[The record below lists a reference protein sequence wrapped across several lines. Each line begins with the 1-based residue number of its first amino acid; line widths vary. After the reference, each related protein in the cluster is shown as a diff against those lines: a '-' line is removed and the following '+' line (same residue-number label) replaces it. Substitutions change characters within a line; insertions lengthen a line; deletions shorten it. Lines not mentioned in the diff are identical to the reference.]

1 MVQESKKKRRA
12 KNKFKMPSAFVII
25 FFIIIAMAILS
36 WIIPS
41 GQYQMTTPTD
51 GSDPLPIA
59 GTYSEI
65 PKISEDADGIVTD
78 HRQGAWEVLQAPIT
92 GTIDAISVVL
102 FILILGGF
110 LGITMRTGAL
120 DALFGK
126 IIRKLKGREKWII
139 PILMIFF
146 AIGGTTYGMQ
156 EETVAFYALV
166 VPIMLA
172 AGYNGATAAM
182 VIILGAGAGVL
193 GSTVNPF
200 STGIASGFAGIS
212 LGDGIIERFVILILA
227 TIAAIVFTMRYA
239 KGVKEGKYKADS
251 RGDRKLL
258 RTGEEVAKSVI
269 PAFTKSRQTIVWIF
283 ALTFVVMIISVIP
296 WAYKFN
302 ITFFEDMNNFILGI
316 PILGALLGN
325 IPPLGDWWFDQLSA
339 LFLFSSM
346 LIGWVFY
353 KGRKTRVDDEDNY
366 VGVFVRGAKD
376 LLTVALI
383 IGVARGVSV
392 VMMDGAIMDTII
404 HAGEQILHNVSSLF
418 LPAFTFLIYLPLSF
432 LIPSTS
438 GLATATM
445 PILAPLADF
454 AGLDRSLI
462 VTAFATAAG
471 VVNMIAPT
479 VASVMGGLALAR
491 VSYGVWVKR
500 TWKYMVVVSVISIV
514 VITASAV
521 IGG

>member
-1 MVQESKKKRRA
+1 MSKDVKKKKRL
-12 KNKFKMPSAFVII
+12 KFKMPSALVII
-25 FFIIIAMAILS
+25 FSIIIAMAVLS
-36 WIIPS
+36 WVIPS
-41 GQYQMTTPTD
+41 GQYQLTDPTD
-51 GSDPLPIA
+51 GSDPVPIA
-59 GTYSEI
+59 GTYEQI
-65 PKISEDADGIVTD
+65 PKVSVNEDGDTVD
-78 HRQGAWEVLQAPIT
+78 HRQGAWEVLEAPVA
-92 GTIDAISVVL
+92 GTIEAISVVL
-102 FILILGGF
+102 FVLILGGF

-126 IIRKLKGREKWII
+126 IIKKLKGREKWII

-166 VPIMLA
+166 IPIMLA

-193 GSTVNPF
+193 GSTINPF
-200 STGIASGFAGIS
+200 STGIASGFAGVS
-212 LGDGIIERFVILILA
+212 LGDGIIERLVIFVLVTL
-227 TIAAIVFTMRYA
+227 AAIIFTMRYA

-258 RTGEEVAKSVI
+258 RTGEEVSKSVI
-269 PAFTKSRQTIVWIF
+269 PTFTKSRQAIVWIF
-283 ALTFVVMIISVIP
+283 GLTFLVMIISVIP

-302 ITFFEDMNNFILGI
+302 ITFFEDINNFILGV
-316 PILGALLGN
+316 PVLGALLGN
-325 IPPLGDWWFDQLSA
+325 VPPLGDWWFDQLSA
-339 LFLFSSM
+339 LFLLSSM

-353 KGRKTRVDDEDNY
+353 RSRKTRVDDEDNY

-392 VMMDGAIMDTII
+392 IMTNGAIMDTII
-404 HAGEQILHNVSSLF
+404 FAGEQLLQNVSPIL
-418 LPAFTFLIYLPLSF
+418 LPALTFIVYLPLSF

-445 PILAPLADF
+445 PILSPLADF

-462 VTAFATAAG
+462 VTAFATSSG

-491 VSYGVWVKR
+491 VSYGVWLKR
-500 TWKYMVVVSVISIV
+500 TWKFMLIASLISIV
-514 VITASAV
+514 VMTVAV
-521 IGG
+521 VVGA

>member
-1 MVQESKKKRRA
+1 MSEDVKKKKRT
-12 KNKFKMPSAFVII
+12 KFKFKMPSALVII
-25 FFIIIAMAILS
+25 FAIIIAMGVLS
-36 WIIPS
+36 WVIPS
-41 GQYQMTTPTD
+41 GQYQLTSPTD
-51 GSDPLPIA
+51 GSDPVPIA
-59 GTYSEI
+59 GTYEQI
-65 PKISEDADGIVTD
+65 PKVSEDEEGNTID
-78 HRQGAWEVLQAPIT
+78 HRQGAWEMLEAPIA
-92 GTIDAISVVL
+92 GTIEAISVVL
-102 FILILGGF
+102 FVLILGGF

-120 DALFGK
+120 DALFGR

-166 VPIMLA
+166 IPIMLA

-193 GSTVNPF
+193 GSTINPF
-200 STGIASGFAGIS
+200 STGIASGFAGVS
-212 LGDGIIERFVILILA
+212 LGDGIIERLLIFVLVTL
-227 TIAAIVFTMRYA
+227 TAIIFTMRYA

-258 RTGEEVAKSVI
+258 RTGEEVSKSVI
-269 PAFTKSRQTIVWIF
+269 PAFTKSRQAIVWIF
-283 ALTFVVMIISVIP
+283 GLTFLIMIISVIP

-302 ITFFEDMNNFILGI
+302 ITFFEDINNFVLGI
-316 PILGALLGN
+316 PVLGALLGN
-325 IPPLGDWWFDQLSA
+325 VPPLGDWWFDQLSA
-339 LFLFSSM
+339 LFLLSSM

-353 KGRKTRVDDEDNY
+353 KDRKTRVDDEDNY

-392 VMMDGAIMDTII
+392 VMTNGAIMDTII
-404 HAGEQILHNVSSLF
+404 FAGEQALQSVHSFL

-454 AGLDRSLI
+454 ANIDRSLI
-462 VTAFATAAG
+462 VTAFATSSG
-471 VVNMIAPT
+471 VINMIAPT

-491 VSYGVWVKR
+491 VSYGTWLKR
-500 TWKYMVVVSVISIV
+500 TWKYLLIVSIISIAV
-514 VITASAV
+514 MTVSAL
-521 IGG
+521 IG

>member
-1 MVQESKKKRRA
+1 MSKDVKKKKRL
-12 KNKFKMPSAFVII
+12 KFKMPSALVII
-25 FFIIIAMAILS
+25 FSIIIAMAVLS
-36 WIIPS
+36 WVIPS
-41 GQYQMTTPTD
+41 GQYQLTDPTD
-51 GSDPLPIA
+51 GSDPVPIA
-59 GTYSEI
+59 GTYEQI
-65 PKISEDADGIVTD
+65 PKVSVNEDGDTVD
-78 HRQGAWEVLQAPIT
+78 HRQGAWEVLEAPVA
-92 GTIDAISVVL
+92 GTIEAISVVL
-102 FILILGGF
+102 FVLILGGF

-126 IIRKLKGREKWII
+126 IIKKLKGREKWII

-166 VPIMLA
+166 IPIILA

-193 GSTVNPF
+193 GSTINPF
-200 STGIASGFAGIS
+200 STGIASGFAGVS
-212 LGDGIIERFVILILA
+212 LGDGIIERLVIFVLVTL
-227 TIAAIVFTMRYA
+227 AAIIFTMRYA

-258 RTGEEVAKSVI
+258 RTGEEVSKSVI
-269 PAFTKSRQTIVWIF
+269 PTFTKSRQAIVWIF
-283 ALTFVVMIISVIP
+283 GLTFLVMIISVIP

-302 ITFFEDMNNFILGI
+302 ITFFEDINNFILGV
-316 PILGALLGN
+316 PVLGALLGN
-325 IPPLGDWWFDQLSA
+325 VPPLGDWWFDQLSA
-339 LFLFSSM
+339 LFLLSSM

-353 KGRKTRVDDEDNY
+353 RSRKTRVDDEDNY

-392 VMMDGAIMDTII
+392 IMTNGAIMDTII
-404 HAGEQILHNVSSLF
+404 FAGEQLLQNVSSIL
-418 LPAFTFLIYLPLSF
+418 LPALTFIVYLPLSF

-462 VTAFATAAG
+462 VTAFATSSG
-471 VVNMIAPT
+471 IVNMIAPT

-491 VSYGVWVKR
+491 VSYGVWLKR
-500 TWKYMVVVSVISIV
+500 TWKFMLIASLISIV
-514 VITASAV
+514 VMTVAV
-521 IGG
+521 VVGA

>member
-1 MVQESKKKRRA
+1 MSKDVKTVKKKTKA
-12 KNKFKMPSAFVII
+12 KFRMPSALVII
-25 FFIIIAMAILS
+25 FLIIIGMAGLS

-41 GQYQMTTPTD
+41 GQYQMSNPTD

-59 GTYSEI
+59 GTYEQI
-65 PKISEDADGIVTD
+65 PKVSEVDGEVID
-78 HRQGAWEVLQAPIT
+78 FRQGAWEVLEAPIA
-92 GTIDAISVVL
+92 GTIDAISVVIFVL
-102 FILILGGF
+102 VLGGF

-126 IIRKLKGREKWII
+126 IIRNLKGREKWII

-166 VPIMLA
+166 IPIMLA
-172 AGYNGATAAM
+172 AGYNGVTAAM

-193 GSTVNPF
+193 GSTINPF
-200 STGIASGFAGIS
+200 STGIASGFAGVS
-212 LGDGIIERFVILILA
+212 LGDGIIERLIIFVL
-227 TIAAIVFTMRYA
+227 TTGAAIAFTMYYA

-251 RGDRKLL
+251 RGDKKLL
-258 RTGEEVAKSVI
+258 RTGEEVSKSVI
-269 PAFTKSRQTIVWIF
+269 PKFTSSRKAIVWVF
-283 ALTFVVMIISVIP
+283 GLTFLIMILSVIP
-296 WAYKFN
+296 WSYKFN
-302 ITFFEDMNNFILGI
+302 ITIFEDINNFILSI
-316 PILGALLGN
+316 PVLGSLLGN
-325 IPPLGDWWFDQLSA
+325 IPPLGDWWFDELSA
-339 LFLFSSM
+339 LFLLSSM
-346 LIGWVFY
+346 IIAWIFY
-353 KGRKTRVDDEDNY
+353 RGRKTRVDDEDNY

-404 HAGEQILHNVSSLF
+404 NAGENLLQNVSSLF
-418 LPAFTFLIYLPLSF
+418 LPAFTFIIYLPLSF

-454 AGLDRSLI
+454 ANIDRSII
-462 VTAFATAAG
+462 VTAFATSEG

-491 VSYGVWVKR
+491 VPYGVWLKR
-500 TWKYMVVVSVISIV
+500 TWKYMVIVSVISIV
-514 VITASAV
+514 VLTVSAV